1 MSDSHPRTVAVTGGN
16 GQVGRGVIR
25 ELNAHGHRTVN
36 VSRGRRSEDVAD
48 AYQQADLLDAGE
60 VYGAL
65 AACDPDGIIHLGM
78 RPRPDDA
85 PGHVTFESNVMTTY
99 HVLEACE
106 NLNIDRVAIAS
117 SMSALGAGFDPDP
130 VRVEYLPVDE
140 AHPVDPR
147 DPYALGKRVLEV
159 TADGVGRRNDGP
171 TSVATVRFPMAMD
184 DEQIAEILVDG
195 DRSLETIREAPFY
208 HSAHNTL
215 FAYVHLDDLA
225 RLFRQC
231 IETDLAG
238 HETLWA
244 SAADT
249 TVDVPT
255 SELVAE
261 EYPETDVRVEPE
273 GFDEYGSLVDTSK
286 AGELLGWE
294 PEQSWRD

>member
-1 MSDSHPRTVAVTGGN
+1 MSQTATVAVTGGN

-25 ELNAHGHRTVN
+25 ELNAHGYRTVN
-36 VSRGRRSEDVAD
+36 VSRGRRSEAVAD

-65 AACDPDGIIHLGM
+65 AACAADAVVHLGM

-106 NLNIDRVAIAS
+106 NLDIDSVAIAS
-117 SMSALGAGFDPDP
+117 SMSALGAGFDPDQ
-130 VRVEYLPVDE
+130 VRLDYLPVDE
-140 AHPVDPR
+140 THPVDPR

-171 TSVATVRFPMAMD
+171 TTVATVRFPMAMD
-184 DEQIAEILVDG
+184 DEQIEEVLVDG
-195 DRSLETIREAPFY
+195 DRSLDAIREAPFH

-225 RLFRQC
+225 RLFRLC
-231 IETDLAG
+231 VEADFDG
-238 HETLWA
+238 HETVWA
-244 SAADT
+244 AAADT
-249 TVDVPT
+249 TVDLPT
-255 SELVAE
+255 NELVAE
-261 EYPETDVRVEPE
+261 EYPEADVRVEPE
-273 GFDEYGSLVDTSK
+273 GFDEYGSLVDTTK
-286 AGELLGWE
+286 AGELLGWT
-294 PEQSWRD
+294 PEKSWRD